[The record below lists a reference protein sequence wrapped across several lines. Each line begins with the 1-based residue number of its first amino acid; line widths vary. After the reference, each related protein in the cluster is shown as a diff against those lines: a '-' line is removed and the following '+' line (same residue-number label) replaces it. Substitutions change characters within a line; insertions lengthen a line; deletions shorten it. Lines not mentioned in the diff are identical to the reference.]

1 MSIKSVETAFLA
13 FLRSFYVFSHWQH
26 QLFLYLGIYSGAG
39 EVALPAAGAGRK
51 SAQVLGT
58 CISILQCGGSVSSA
72 IVTMAPWPRDGHQV
86 TALATATSPRLA
98 VPRVTPPSRSELCT
112 IHTIQYNNTIIQER
126 ERCCSIAQYAVTAP
140 LVRSGASTVQ
150 GAAQLGSMVQ

>member
-26 QLFLYLGIYSGAG
+26 QLFLYRGIYSDAG

-51 SAQVLGT
+51 SAQVCGT
-58 CISILQCGGSVSSA
+58 CMSILQRGGSVSSA

-126 ERCCSIAQYAVTAP
+126 ERVVA
-140 LVRSGASTVQ
+140 ASLSTR
-150 GAAQLGSMVQ
+150 